1 MFTSFLQRNFT
12 SRTIANDRSIT
23 LLKLLHACP
32 EGDEERA
39 QASNQV
45 TKSPVPRQTCQHPF
59 LLRLA
64 LPFSKTFTHQV
75 FLKGDVWNHA
85 CFLVPFCQTP
95 SSRRLSSRKTSRSR
109 TASVICYVRV
119 YCSGQADTSA
129 KQRIVVPI
137 SRVTGNGSRLVPCL
151 GNARAVSRFPL
162 QGAASKIRCS
172 TDAPSGLKR

>member
-64 LPFSKTFTHQV
+64 LPLSKTFAHHV

-85 CFLVPFCQTP
+85 CFLVPFYQTT
-95 SSRRLSSRKTSRSR
+95 SSRHLSSRKASRSK
-109 TASVICYVRV
+109 TASVICYERV
-119 YCSGQADTSA
+119 YSAEQEDASA
-129 KQRIVVPI
+129 KQRIVVPL
-137 SRVTGNGSRLVPCL
+137 SHVTGTAC
-151 GNARAVSRFPL
+151 
-162 QGAASKIRCS
+162 
-172 TDAPSGLKR
+172 GLHPA